1 MSSMEPGKKKGSIK
15 ILLSKKDAC
24 TFYDHM
30 CYIHLCDPTTKEKDV
45 FDNVMDQLQFQIGE

>member
-1 MSSMEPGKKKGSIK
+1 MEPEKRKDPIK

-30 CYIHLCDPTTKEKDV
+30 CYIPLCDPTTKEKDV
-45 FDNVMDQLQFQIGE
+45 FDKVMDQLQFQIGE